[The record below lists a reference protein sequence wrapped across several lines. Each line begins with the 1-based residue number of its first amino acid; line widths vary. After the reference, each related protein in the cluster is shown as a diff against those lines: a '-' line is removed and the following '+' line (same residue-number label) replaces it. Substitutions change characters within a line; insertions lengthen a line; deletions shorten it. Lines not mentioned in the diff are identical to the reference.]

1 MKKINRL
8 VIAFLLLL
16 SAAALS
22 AQNEVKTF
30 KVGDLYYTT
39 FQWQKGVEIVKPTD
53 GTEYNLAEITIPDTV
68 SDGTTRHGVLGV
80 GENVFKD
87 NLTVKKINF
96 PETTVYLQN
105 GSFQNSGLTSLTLP
119 ANVNDWGGLKDL
131 NQLEVVEYGEGITS
145 SGRVSGAKIHTV
157 KLPST
162 LTTMSGYTDMPA
174 LAVIELPVNDPY
186 RITFKPYDNSFRNTP
201 VEQVTVKVPAV
212 AVEDYKTHW
221 AWSSVGFKAID
232 ALPGDFPAPVK
243 EPEALG
249 KTFRVGDLWYKVT
262 DAEKQE
268 VAVDRD
274 GMSSGGGGNYPALDI
289 VEVPGSITY
298 NTFTYTVTAVGGSAF
313 SSAKALQQV
322 FLPESVTKIDRDA
335 FSHSPLTYI
344 EMPAVTEIGNNAFF
358 VCEQLTSVTLPAS
371 LTAIG
376 TQAFQRSGLTEI
388 TVPASVTSFTFS
400 RAALLS
406 KVVLEEGITEVP
418 RNAFLDCEALTSVTL
433 PSTVTAIG
441 RAAFRNTALTS
452 VTLPASVDSIA
463 DYAFFLTPLESIEF
477 PAGVKYIGHKAFEGG
492 RFTSVTLPEGIKTI
506 GAGAFTTGDASSG
519 SGVMEPIMKDIYLPV
534 ADPAQITAGYIVLG
548 WNFDKKL
555 VTVHVPVGSEE
566 AYQAAEIWQDYT
578 IVGDIESSVNEVL
591 AHGIEAR
598 GAQGMLHITPGGT
611 EAVSVSVYSTTGS
624 LIKNI
629 TLSGNTCSLPLSAGV
644 YIVRAGSGAKRVVVY

>member
-16 SAAALS
+16 SAAAVS

-39 FQWQKGVEIVKPTD
+39 FSWQKGVEIVKPTD
-53 GTEYNLAEITIPDTV
+53 GTEYNLAEVTIPDTV

-119 ANVNDWGGLKDL
+119 ANVNNWGGLKDL

-174 LAVIELPVNDPY
+174 LTTIELPVNDPY
-186 RITFKPYDNSFRNTP
+186 RITFKPHENSFMNTP

-221 AWSSVGFKAID
+221 AWSSVSFKAIE

-249 KTFRVGDLWYKVT
+249 KSFRVGDLWYKVT

-274 GMSSGGGGNYPALDI
+274 GMSSLIGGNYPALDI

-313 SSAKALQQV
+313 SNAKALQQV
-322 FLPESVTKIDRDA
+322 FLPESITKIDRNA
-335 FSHSPLTYI
+335 FERAPLTYI
-344 EMPAVTEIGNNAFF
+344 EMPAVTEIGNAAFF
-358 VCEQLTSVTLPAS
+358 VCEQLTSVTLPAA
-371 LTAIG
+371 LTTIG
-376 TQAFQRSGLTEI
+376 SKAFERSGLTEI
-388 TVPASVTSFTFS
+388 TVPASVTSFDFA
-400 RAALLS
+400 RAASLS

-418 RNAFLDCEALTSVTL
+418 RSAFQDCEALTSVTL

-452 VTLPASVDSIA
+452 VTFPASLDSIA
-463 DYAFFLTPLESIEF
+463 DYAFYLTPLESIEF
-477 PAGVKYIGHKAFEGG
+477 PAGLKYIGQSAFEGG

-506 GAGAFTTGDASSG
+506 GADAFTTGDGSSG
-519 SGVMEPIMKDIYLPV
+519 YVMEPIMKDIYLPV

-566 AYQAAEIWQDYT
+566 AYQAAEKWQDYT

-629 TLSGNTCSLPLSAGV
+629 TLSGSTYSLPLSAGV
-644 YIVRAGSGAKRVVVY
+644 YIVRAGNGAKRVVVY